1 MKGIMIMKRIVLA
14 LLMLLAVPVLV
25 RADEGMW
32 LPMLLEKLNEKDM
45 QKSGLKLKAED
56 IYSVNKSSLKDAIV
70 QFGGGCTGEL
80 ISNEGLLLTNHHC
93 GFSQIQS
100 HSSVDKDYITNGFW
114 AMKREDELPC
124 PGLTVTFIIRMEDV
138 TAKAL
143 QGVKDEMNEKE
154 RDSVIQANIKK
165 IEAEA
170 IKGTHYNAKTAPF
183 YNGNEYYMFITEV
196 FKDVRMVGAPPS
208 AIGNFGGDTDNWMW
222 PRHTGDFSIFR
233 VYAGKDNK
241 PAEYSKDNV
250 PFKPRHFL
258 PISLK
263 GVKENDFAMVF
274 GFPGRTSEYLPS
286 QAVDLTLN
294 VSDPA
299 KVSIREVRLAA
310 WRSDMEKSD
319 SVRIKYASKY
329 AGVANYYKKWKGE
342 MLGLKQYNAVQRKQE
357 FEKLFTQRL
366 AANPD
371 LQKKYGTLLANFD
384 QVYKDIK
391 PYQLSYDY
399 FVEAGLGPEVV
410 RYANGFTKLVELAR
424 KEGVKQ
430 DEVEKMVA
438 DYRRWA
444 NGYFKDYYAPA
455 DEKVT
460 GALLQKYYDDIDTAM
475 HPPVFAEIAGK
486 YGEDFPKYAADLFA
500 KSVFVSK
507 EKILAV
513 LENFNKE
520 KAEQLAADPAY
531 KLAEGLYGHY
541 RENIRPSFI
550 KYNEQAAELNRK
562 YMQAQR
568 EVITEKKYYPD
579 ANSTLRVS
587 YGKVQGY
594 DPREAVHY
602 NYFTT
607 LAGVMEKA
615 DIPDPD
621 YKIPAKLVELYNKK
635 DFGPYADNTGM
646 VPVCFIA
653 TCHTTGGNSGSPV
666 IDGNG
671 YLIGTNFDRN
681 WEGTMADIMYDPS
694 RVRNITCD
702 IRYTLFVIDKYAG
715 AGHLIKEMKIVK

>member
-1 MKGIMIMKRIVLA
+1 MKRIVFA
-14 LLMLLAVPVLV
+14 LLMFLAAPVLV
-25 RADEGMW
+25 WADEGMW

-45 QKSGLKLKAED
+45 QKSGLKLRAED

-70 QFGGGCTGEL
+70 HFGGGCTGEI

-100 HSSVDKDYITNGFW
+100 HSSVQNDYITNGFW
-114 AMKREDELPC
+114 AMKREEELPC

-138 TAKAL
+138 TEKAL
-143 QGVKDEMNEKE
+143 EGVKEGMSEKE
-154 RDSVIQANIKK
+154 RDSVIQANIKRTEE
-165 IEAEA
+165 EAV
-170 IKGTHYNAKTAPF
+170 KGTHYSAKTAPF
-183 YNGNEYYMFITEV
+183 YHGNEYYMFITEV

-274 GFPGRTSEYLPS
+274 GFPGRTTEYLPS
-286 QAVDLTLN
+286 QAVDLIMN

-299 KVSIREVRLAA
+299 KVGLREVRLAA
-310 WRSDMEKSD
+310 WKSDMEKSD

-329 AGVANYYKKWKGE
+329 AGVANYYKKWQGE

-357 FEKLFTQRL
+357 FEKMFSERVAGNKEFTQ
-366 AANPD
+366 
-371 LQKKYGTLLANFD
+371 KYATLLNDFER
-384 QVYKDIK
+384 VYKEMK

-399 FVEAGLGPEVV
+399 FVEAGLAPEIV
-410 RYANGFTKLVELAR
+410 RYANGFKKLVDLAR
-424 KEGVKQ
+424 KEGIKKE
-430 DEVEKMVA
+430 EVDKLAA
-438 DYRRWA
+438 DYRKWA
-444 NGYFKDYYAPA
+444 DRHFKDYYAPA

-460 GALLQKYYDDIDTAM
+460 GGLLQKYYDDIDATM
-475 HPPVFAEIAGK
+475 HPPVFGK
-486 YGEDFPKYAADLFA
+486 IVSRHGDFRKYSADLFT
-500 KSVFVSK
+500 KSVFASK
-507 EKILAV
+507 EKILSV
-513 LENFNKE
+513 LENFDKG
-520 KAEQLAADPAY
+520 KADQLASDPAY
-531 KLAEGLYGHY
+531 QLADGLYSHY
-541 RENIRPSFI
+541 RENILPGFT
-550 KYNEQAAELNRK
+550 KYNSEAAGLNRK

-568 EVITEKKYYPD
+568 EVVPEKKYYPD

-594 DPREAVHY
+594 LPREAVHY
-602 NYFTT
+602 NYYTS
-607 LAGVMEKA
+607 LEGIMEKA
-615 DIPDPD
+615 DIPNPD
-621 YKIPAKLVELYNKK
+621 YKVPEKLVELYNKK
-635 DFGPYADNTGM
+635 DFGQYADATGM
-646 VPVCFIA
+646 VPTCFIA

-694 RVRNITCD
+694 RVRNIICD